1 MDNILKQ
8 ISAKYQTF
16 SPRQRKVAEYLF
28 HNLDQAILL
37 NSTQIAAKAGVS
49 QATVTRFIT
58 GLGYSG
64 FSKFKRAIARKV
76 LEDFS
81 TSTRLVESAKALKGR
96 PSLFT
101 DILRGDIENIGA
113 LSSHISEETF
123 EEAVKKLCSA
133 RTIYILGLR
142 SSYALAFYLAF
153 DLRFFLSS
161 VKLIDLGVGDIPERF
176 RNAGALDVLVVISF
190 KRYTREVVKITE
202 KVKKKGVFILGITNS
217 ELSPI
222 AWLSD
227 MALIAETRIPTY
239 FESFTAPMSLL
250 NALITAIA
258 IKKRKKALPAL
269 NDLEK
274 EFQVFDTFARQN
286 LN

>member
-1 MDNILKQ
+1 MDDILEQ

-16 SPRQRKVAEYLF
+16 APRQRKVAEYLF

-37 NSTQIAAKAGVS
+37 NSTQIAARAEVS

-58 GLGYSG
+58 ALGFSG
-64 FSKFKRAIARKV
+64 FSKFKRSIAQKL
-76 LEDFS
+76 LEDS
-81 TSTRLVESAKALKGR
+81 YTSTRLVESAKTLKGR
-96 PSLFT
+96 TSVFT
-101 DILRGDIENIGA
+101 DILRGDVENIGA
-113 LSSHISEETF
+113 LSSQIPEEIF
-123 EEAVKKLCSA
+123 EEAVNKLCSA
-133 RTIYILGLR
+133 RAIYILGLR

-161 VKLIDLGVGDIPERF
+161 VKLIDLGVGDIPERL
-176 RNAGALDVLVVISF
+176 RNAGPPDVLVVISF
-190 KRYTREVVKITE
+190 KRYTREAVKITE

-222 AWLSD
+222 AQVSD
-227 MALIAETRIPTY
+227 MSLIAETRIPAY

-258 IKKRKKALPAL
+258 VKEREKALPAL
-269 NDLEK
+269 NDLER
-274 EFQVFDTFARQN
+274 EFQIFETFAQ
-286 LN
+286 

>member
-1 MDNILKQ
+1 MGDILEQ

-16 SPRQRKVAEYLF
+16 APRQRKVAEYLF

-37 NSTQIAAKAGVS
+37 NSTQIAAKAEVS

-58 GLGYSG
+58 ALGFSG
-64 FSKFKRAIARKV
+64 FSKFKRSIAQKL
-76 LEDFS
+76 LEDSS
-81 TSTRLVESAKALKGR
+81 TSTRLVESAKTLKGR
-96 PSLFT
+96 TSVFT
-101 DILRGDIENIGA
+101 DILRGDVENIDA
-113 LSSHISEETF
+113 LSFQITEEIF
-123 EEAVKKLCSA
+123 EEAVTRLCSA
-133 RTIYILGLR
+133 RAIYILGLR

-161 VKLIDLGVGDIPERF
+161 VKLIDLGVGDIPERL
-176 RNAGALDVLVVISF
+176 RNAGPPDVLVVISF
-190 KRYTREVVKITE
+190 KRYTRETVKITE
-202 KVKKKGVFILGITNS
+202 KVKKKGVFVLGITNS

-222 AWLSD
+222 AQMSD
-227 MALIAETRIPTY
+227 KVLIAETRIPAY

-258 IKKRKKALPAL
+258 IKKRKTALPVL

-274 EFQVFDTFARQN
+274 EFQAFETFEQ
-286 LN
+286 

>member
-1 MDNILKQ
+1 MGDILEQ
-8 ISAKYQTF
+8 ISANYQTF
-16 SPRQRKVAEYLF
+16 APRQRKVAEYLF

-37 NSTQIAAKAGVS
+37 NSTQIAAKAEVS

-58 GLGYSG
+58 ALGFSG
-64 FSKFKRAIARKV
+64 FSKFKRSIAQKL
-76 LEDFS
+76 LEDSS
-81 TSTRLVESAKALKGR
+81 TSTRLVESAKTLKGR
-96 PSLFT
+96 TSVFT
-101 DILRGDIENIGA
+101 DILRGDVENIDA
-113 LSSHISEETF
+113 LSSQIPEEIF
-123 EEAVKKLCSA
+123 EEAVNRLCSA

-161 VKLIDLGVGDIPERF
+161 VKLIDLGVGDIPERL
-176 RNAGALDVLVVISF
+176 RNAGPPDVLVAISF
-190 KRYTREVVKITE
+190 KRYTRETVKITE
-202 KVKKKGVFILGITNS
+202 KVKKKGVFVLGITNS

-222 AWLSD
+222 AQMSD
-227 MALIAETRIPTY
+227 RVLIAETRIPAY

-258 IKKRKKALPAL
+258 IKGKKTALPAL

-274 EFQVFDTFARQN
+274 EFHIFETFEQ
-286 LN
+286 

>member
-1 MDNILKQ
+1 MGDILEQ
-8 ISAKYQTF
+8 ISANYQTF
-16 SPRQRKVAEYLF
+16 APRQRKVAEYLF

-37 NSTQIAAKAGVS
+37 NSTQIAAKAEVS

-58 GLGYSG
+58 ALGFSG
-64 FSKFKRAIARKV
+64 FSKFKRSIAQKL
-76 LEDFS
+76 LEDSS
-81 TSTRLVESAKALKGR
+81 TSTRLVESAKTLKGR
-96 PSLFT
+96 TSVFT
-101 DILRGDIENIGA
+101 DILRGDVENIGA
-113 LSSHISEETF
+113 LSSQIPEEIF
-123 EEAVKKLCSA
+123 EEAVNRLCSA

-161 VKLIDLGVGDIPERF
+161 VKLIDLGVGDIPERL
-176 RNAGALDVLVVISF
+176 RNVGPPDVLVAISF
-190 KRYTREVVKITE
+190 KRYTRETVKITE
-202 KVKKKGVFILGITNS
+202 KVKKKGVFVLGITNS

-222 AWLSD
+222 AQMSD
-227 MALIAETRIPTY
+227 RVLIAETRIPAY

-258 IKKRKKALPAL
+258 IKGKKTALPAL

-274 EFQVFDTFARQN
+274 EFQIFETFEQ
-286 LN
+286 

>member
-1 MDNILKQ
+1 MGDILEQ
-8 ISAKYQTF
+8 ISANYQTF
-16 SPRQRKVAEYLF
+16 APRQRKVAEYLF

-37 NSTQIAAKAGVS
+37 NSTQIAAKAEVS

-58 GLGYSG
+58 ALGFSG
-64 FSKFKRAIARKV
+64 FSKFKRSIAQKL
-76 LEDFS
+76 LEDSS
-81 TSTRLVESAKALKGR
+81 TSTRLVESAKTLKGR
-96 PSLFT
+96 TSVFT
-101 DILRGDIENIGA
+101 DILRGDVENIGA
-113 LSSHISEETF
+113 LSSQIPEEIF
-123 EEAVKKLCSA
+123 EEAVNRLCSA

-161 VKLIDLGVGDIPERF
+161 VKLIDLGVGDIPERL
-176 RNAGALDVLVVISF
+176 RNAGPPDVLVAISF
-190 KRYTREVVKITE
+190 KRYTRETVKITE
-202 KVKKKGVFILGITNS
+202 KLKKKGVFVLGITNS

-222 AWLSD
+222 AQMSD
-227 MALIAETRIPTY
+227 RVLITETRIPAY

-258 IKKRKKALPAL
+258 IKGKKTALPAL

-274 EFQVFDTFARQN
+274 EFHIFETFEQ
-286 LN
+286 

>member
-1 MDNILKQ
+1 MDDILEQ
-8 ISAKYQTF
+8 ISAKYQSF
-16 SPRQRKVAEYLF
+16 APRQRKVAEYLF

-37 NSTQIAAKAGVS
+37 NSTQIAAKAEVS

-58 GLGYSG
+58 GLGFSG
-64 FSKFKRAIARKV
+64 FSKFKRSIARKL

-81 TSTRLVESAKALKGR
+81 TSTRLVESAKALEGR
-96 PSLFT
+96 DSLFT

-123 EEAVKKLCSA
+123 EEAVNKLCSA

-161 VKLIDLGVGDIPERF
+161 VRLIDLGVGDIPERL
-176 RNAGALDVLVVISF
+176 RDAGPQDVLVVISF
-190 KRYTREVVKITE
+190 KRYTREALKIAE

-222 AWLSD
+222 AQLSD
-227 MALIAETRIPTY
+227 MALIAEIRIPAY

-258 IKKRKKALPAL
+258 IKEREKALPAL

-274 EFQVFDTFARQN
+274 EFQIFDTFAQ
-286 LN
+286 

>member
-1 MDNILKQ
+1 MDDILEQ

-16 SPRQRKVAEYLF
+16 APRQRKVAEYLF

-37 NSTQIAAKAGVS
+37 NSTQIAAKAEVS

-58 GLGYSG
+58 GLGFSG
-64 FSKFKRAIARKV
+64 FPKFKRAIAQKL

-81 TSTRLVESAKALKGR
+81 TSTRFVESTKALEGR
-96 PSLFT
+96 DSLFT
-101 DILRGDIENIGA
+101 DILKGDIENLGT
-113 LSSHISEETF
+113 LSSSISEEVF
-123 EEAVKKLCSA
+123 KKAVQKLCSA

-161 VKLIDLGVGDIPERF
+161 VRLIDLGVGDIPERL
-176 RNAGALDVLVVISF
+176 RDAGPPDVLVVISF
-190 KRYTREVVKITE
+190 KRYTRETVKIAE

-222 AWLSD
+222 AQVSD
-227 MALIAETRIPTY
+227 MALIAETRIPAY

-258 IKKRKKALPAL
+258 VKEREKALPAL

-274 EFQVFDTFARQN
+274 EFQIFETFEQ
-286 LN
+286 

>member
-1 MDNILKQ
+1 VDDILEQ

-16 SPRQRKVAEYLF
+16 APRQRKVAEYLY

-37 NSTQIAAKAGVS
+37 NSTQIAARAEVS

-58 GLGYSG
+58 ALGFSG
-64 FSKFKRAIARKV
+64 FSKFKRSIAQKL
-76 LEDFS
+76 LEDS
-81 TSTRLVESAKALKGR
+81 YTSTRLVASAKTLKGR
-96 PSLFT
+96 TSVFT
-101 DILRGDIENIGA
+101 DILRGDVENIGA
-113 LSSHISEETF
+113 LSSQIPEEIF
-123 EEAVKKLCSA
+123 EEAVNKLCSA
-133 RTIYILGLR
+133 RAIYILGLR

-161 VKLIDLGVGDIPERF
+161 VKLIDLGVGDIPERL
-176 RNAGALDVLVVISF
+176 RNAGPPDVLVVISF
-190 KRYTREVVKITE
+190 KRYTREAVKITE
-202 KVKKKGVFILGITNS
+202 KVKKKGVFVLGITNS

-222 AWLSD
+222 AQMSD
-227 MALIAETRIPTY
+227 RVLIAETRIPAY

-258 IKKRKKALPAL
+258 IKGKKTALPAL

-274 EFQVFDTFARQN
+274 EFHIFETFEQ
-286 LN
+286 

>member
-1 MDNILKQ
+1 VDDILEQ

-16 SPRQRKVAEYLF
+16 APRQRKVAEYLF

-37 NSTQIAAKAGVS
+37 NSTQIAAKAEVS

-58 GLGYSG
+58 GLGFSG
-64 FSKFKRAIARKV
+64 FSKFKRSIARKL

-96 PSLFT
+96 TSVFT
-101 DILRGDIENIGA
+101 DILRGDVENIGA

-123 EEAVKKLCSA
+123 EEAVNKLCSA

-161 VKLIDLGVGDIPERF
+161 VRLIDLGVGDIPERL
-176 RNAGALDVLVVISF
+176 RDAGPQDVLVVISF

-222 AWLSD
+222 AQLSD
-227 MALIAETRIPTY
+227 MALIAEIRIPAY

-258 IKKRKKALPAL
+258 IKEREKALPAL

-274 EFQVFDTFARQN
+274 EFQVFDTFAQ
-286 LN
+286 

>member
-1 MDNILKQ
+1 MDDILKQ

-16 SPRQRKVAEYLF
+16 APRQRKVAEYLF

-37 NSTQIAAKAGVS
+37 NSTQIAAKAEVS

-58 GLGYSG
+58 GLGFSG
-64 FSKFKRAIARKV
+64 FSKFKRSIARKL

-81 TSTRLVESAKALKGR
+81 TSTRLVESAKALEGR
-96 PSLFT
+96 DSLFT

-123 EEAVKKLCSA
+123 KEAVNKLCSA

-161 VKLIDLGVGDIPERF
+161 VRLIDLGVGDIPERL
-176 RNAGALDVLVVISF
+176 RDAGPQDVLVVISF

-222 AWLSD
+222 AQLSD
-227 MALIAETRIPTY
+227 MALIAEIRIPAY

-258 IKKRKKALPAL
+258 IKEREKALPAL

-274 EFQVFDTFARQN
+274 EFQVFDTFAQ
-286 LN
+286 

>member
-1 MDNILKQ
+1 MEDILEQ
-8 ISAKYQTF
+8 ISAKYKTLT
-16 SPRQRKVAEYLF
+16 PRQRKVAEYLF

-37 NSTQIAAKAGVS
+37 NSTQIAAKAEVS

-58 GLGYSG
+58 GLGFSG
-64 FSKFKRAIARKV
+64 FPKFKRAIGRKI
-76 LEDFS
+76 LADFS
-81 TSTRLVESAKALKGR
+81 TSTRLVELAKTLEGR
-96 PSLFT
+96 TSPFT
-101 DILRGDIENIGA
+101 DILRGDIENIGS

-161 VKLIDLGVGDIPERF
+161 IRLIDLGVGDIPERL
-176 RNAGALDVLVVISF
+176 RNAGPPDVLVVISF
-190 KRYTREVVKITE
+190 KRYTREVVKIAE

-222 AWLSD
+222 AQLSH
-227 MALIAETRIPTY
+227 MALIAETRIPAY
-239 FESFTAPMSLL
+239 FESFTAPISLL
-250 NALITAIA
+250 NALITAVA
-258 IKKRKKALPAL
+258 IKEREKALPAL

-274 EFQVFDTFARQN
+274 EFQIFDTFAR
-286 LN
+286 

>member
-1 MDNILKQ
+1 MDDILEQ

-16 SPRQRKVAEYLF
+16 APRQRKVAEYLY

-37 NSTQIAAKAGVS
+37 NSTQIAARAEVS

-58 GLGYSG
+58 ALGFSG
-64 FSKFKRAIARKV
+64 FSKFKRSIAQKL
-76 LEDFS
+76 LEDS
-81 TSTRLVESAKALKGR
+81 YTSTRLVASAKTLKGR
-96 PSLFT
+96 TSVFT
-101 DILRGDIENIGA
+101 DILRGDVENIGA
-113 LSSHISEETF
+113 LSSQIPEEIF
-123 EEAVKKLCSA
+123 EEAVNKLCSA
-133 RTIYILGLR
+133 RAIYILGLR

-161 VKLIDLGVGDIPERF
+161 VKLIDLGVGDIPERL
-176 RNAGALDVLVVISF
+176 RNAGPPDVLVVISF
-190 KRYTREVVKITE
+190 KRYTREAVKITE
-202 KVKKKGVFILGITNS
+202 KVKKKGVFVLGITNS

-222 AWLSD
+222 AQMSD
-227 MALIAETRIPTY
+227 RVLIAETRIPAY

-258 IKKRKKALPAL
+258 IKGKKTALPAL

-274 EFQVFDTFARQN
+274 EFHIFETFEQ
-286 LN
+286 